1 MADERTFYN
10 TVYDNMSAGA
20 QGVAEE
26 VQGGFGE
33 IASDLGDYFSG
44 ARDAATGPYAVGSS
58 RTLGPLDEF
67 VAHVKKYGVA
77 RPNRF
82 RITFPLPA
90 HVSEKV
96 DIGGQEN
103 VKEGLF
109 ASTVRVINHSSVSGT
124 REDAARSLQIMCQ
137 VASFPGTNVDT
148 AELKAG
154 GKPRKFAYGLSYD
167 TADFAFLVSNDMRE
181 KKVFDYW
188 IKTIVNPKT
197 GNVGFYDDYIVD
209 VTIEQMDEWG
219 RVTHV
224 VKLEEAY
231 PTVVTP
237 MELDMGSSNTA
248 AMLRTSFIYRRQL
261 LGEEDIVGK
270 SATGLPETAEKS
282 LFDQVLDNF
291 APVQIIKNI
300 ANGNITGAVNQAA
313 NLYMDYKT
321 GNFSGS
327 AAAIYKTISDVSRKF
342 TGLGARE
349 LETIYGVIK
358 GDIAKNGKIS
368 VSDKAELLRVIS
380 GVTGQIQKVGGPPT
394 SYKKGVASQAPDP
407 NASAA
412 AFSALDA
419 QDLLAIDPETGVTA

>member
-1 MADERTFYN
+1 MADDRSF
-10 TVYDNMSAGA
+10 YDNIYDNLSPGA
-20 QGVAEE
+20 QGVADS
-26 VQGGFGE
+26 VTGG
-33 IASDLGDYFSG
+33 ISDAASGLTDYFSG

-67 VAHVKKYGVA
+67 INHVKKYGVS

-82 RITFPLPA
+82 RITIPLPA
-90 HVSEKV
+90 HVSEKI
-96 DIGGQEN
+96 DIGGQETAQ
-103 VKEGLF
+103 EGLV
-109 ASTVRVINHSSVSGT
+109 STAVKIVTVTSVSGG

-181 KKVFDYW
+181 KKIFDYW
-188 IKTIVNPKT
+188 IKTIVDAKT
-197 GNVGFYDDYIVD
+197 GAVGFYDDYIVD

-219 RVTHV
+219 RVTHTL
-224 VKLEEAY
+224 KLEEAY

-237 MELDMGSSNTA
+237 MELDMGSTNTA
-248 AMLRTSFIYRRQL
+248 AMLRTSFVYRRQL
-261 LGEEDIVGK
+261 LGEDDIVGK
-270 SATGLPETAEKS
+270 SATGLPETADKS

-313 NLYMDYKT
+313 ELYMDYKT
-321 GNFSGS
+321 GNFSG
-327 AAAIYKTISDVSRKF
+327 AAASIYKSISDVSRKF

-380 GVTGQIQKVGGPPT
+380 GVTGAVQKVGGPQT
-394 SYKKGVASQAPDP
+394 SYKKVASGEMV
-407 NASAA
+407 SAKA
-412 AFSALDA
+412 TADAYAGLDQ
-419 QDLLAIDPETGVTA
+419 QDLLLINPDTGVTA